1 LTDALVY
8 STYSWGELDIEGFA
22 GGLANMV
29 IVAPAT
35 DILQQ
40 YSFLTRSVLR
50 TDLRHSD
57 ENSELDAKSKLRE
70 DQGFAGGREKMIDIL
85 KTFGLRSSSTT
96 LYRGLVSG
104 SLVRD
109 FKSPQKDSQLPF
121 RE

>member
-109 FKSPQKDSQLPF
+109 FKSPQKDFQLPF